1 MLRPA
6 RASRGRRMEDALNVT
21 IERPS
26 ESEAVLHVEL
36 EWAELEKASDR
47 AYRKLVQKYKV
58 PGFRPGH
65 APRSMIERMVGKD
78 TLYQEGLEDLVDSA
92 YRDAIREHK
101 LTPLA
106 QPEVEAPEF
115 TMGEPYTFTARVPV
129 LAPVKLG
136 DYHAIS
142 VPYPSTAVSDED
154 VERMVE
160 RAREQQAMWLPVER
174 PAQYGD
180 QLTMDIKLTAGDRQI
195 SDLHDTEFQLVE
207 ERPGIF
213 AGMDEQLVGLRE
225 GESKQFST
233 TIPEEYANAELA
245 GKEAQ
250 YDVTVKAVKER
261 ELPELDDELAK
272 AAGEFETLEGM
283 RASYR
288 EQLERQRET
297 EARREFRDAVLKA
310 VSDQAQAEVHPVV
323 VGEEVEHMLDELR
336 NMLGQSRLDLE
347 TFLQMSG
354 KTEEQYREELRPEAE
369 GRAKREMVLD
379 AVAEAEQIPVG
390 DNEIEQW
397 LNFVT
402 ALGGKRRR
410 LRDLSAAQRS
420 SISRRLAR
428 EKATDLLLDLAQQ
441 NAAGEAGAAA
451 AASEGEAIAAEQT
464 PEAAATAEASA
475 SATETPAQPATAT
488 AELAQAQPAAKAES
502 APAPSA
508 TKPAKS
514 EPKPAQPDT
523 TAEAAVPA
531 AKTQATPEP
540 ASAPAQ
546 AAEPNAT
553 PAAESEPAAGES
565 ESAKPRRAKAAASSE
580 AAEAAQPKASTGPA
594 PAAEEPAQPAK

>member
-1 MLRPA
+1 MPRPA

-36 EWAELEKASDR
+36 DWAELEKASDR

-65 APRSMIERMVGKD
+65 APRSMIERMVGKE

-115 TMGEPYTFTARVPV
+115 TMGEPYTFTARVAV
-129 LAPVKLG
+129 LAPVTLG
-136 DYHAIS
+136 NYRELS

-174 PAQYGD
+174 PAQIGD
-180 QLTMDIKLTAGDRQI
+180 QLTMDLHLTAGDRQI

-225 GESKQFST
+225 GETKQFT
-233 TIPEEYANAELA
+233 ATIPEEYANAELA

-272 AAGEFETLEGM
+272 AAGEFETLDGM

-297 EARREFRDAVLKA
+297 EARREFRDAVLTA

-379 AVAEAEQIPVG
+379 AVAEAEQLPVG

-397 LNFVT
+397 LNFVS

-441 NAAGEAGAAA
+441 NAAGEAGAVA
-451 AASEGEAIAAEQT
+451 AASEGEAIAAEAT
-464 PEAAATAEASA
+464 PAAAAGASATAAPTQPGATAESA
-475 SATETPAQPATAT
+475 P
-488 AELAQAQPAAKAES
+488 AQPAAKA
-502 APAPSA
+502 
-508 TKPAKS
+508 AKT
-514 EPKPAQPDT
+514 EPKPAP
-523 TAEAAVPA
+523 PG
-531 AKTQATPEP
+531 AKTQSRSET

-546 AAEPNAT
+546 AAEPAAT
-553 PAAESEPAAGES
+553 TAAEPAAGES
-565 ESAKPRRAKAAASSE
+565 ESAKPRRPKATASSE
-580 AAEAAQPKASTGPA
+580 AAEAAQPKAGAEPA
-594 PAAEEPAQPAK
+594 AAAEEPAK

>member
-1 MLRPA
+1 M
-6 RASRGRRMEDALNVT
+6 NVT

-36 EWAELEKASDR
+36 DWAELEKASDR

-65 APRSMIERMVGKD
+65 APRSMIERMVGKE

-92 YRDAIREHK
+92 YRDAVREHK

-136 DYHAIS
+136 DYHATS
-142 VPYPSTAVSDED
+142 VPYPSTAVGDED

-160 RAREQQAMWLPVER
+160 RTREQQAMWLPVER
-174 PAQYGD
+174 PAQIGD
-180 QLTMDIKLTAGDRQI
+180 QLTMDLHLTAGDRQI

-207 ERPGIF
+207 DRPGIY

-225 GESKQFST
+225 GESKQFTT
-233 TIPEEYANAELA
+233 TIPEGYANAELA

-297 EARREFRDAVLKA
+297 EARREFRDAVLKE
-310 VSDQAQAEVHPVV
+310 VTDQAQAEVHPVV
-323 VGEEVEHMLDELR
+323 VNDEVEHMLDELR

-410 LRDLSAAQRS
+410 LRDLSAGQRS
-420 SISRRLAR
+420 SISHRLAR

-441 NAAGEAGAAA
+441 NAAGEAGATAA
-451 AASEGEAIAAEQT
+451 AAEGEAIAAE
-464 PEAAATAEASA
+464 AAPATAEGSGAEA
-475 SATETPAQPATAT
+475 PAQPGAA
-488 AELAQAQPAAKAES
+488 AESAQTQPAAKAEA
-502 APAPSA
+502 APAKPA
-508 TKPAKS
+508 TKAAKT
-514 EPKPAQPDT
+514 EPKPAQPARPATPAET
-523 TAEAAVPA
+523 TAPA
-531 AKTQATPEP
+531 ATTQAKSEP
-540 ASAPAQ
+540 APASTQ
-546 AAEPNAT
+546 AAEASAET
-553 PAAESEPAAGES
+553 AAESKPADS
-565 ESAKPRRAKAAASSE
+565 ESAKPRRAKAAATSE
-580 AAEAAQPKASTGPA
+580 AAEAAQPKAGAEPA
-594 PAAEEPAQPAK
+594 AAAEEPAQPVE

>member
-1 MLRPA
+1 M
-6 RASRGRRMEDALNVT
+6 NVT
-21 IERPS
+21 IDRPS
-26 ESEAVLHVEL
+26 ESEAVLKVEL

-65 APRSMIERMVGKD
+65 APRSMIERMVGKE
-78 TLYQEGLEDLVDSA
+78 TLYQEALEDLVDSA
-92 YRDAIREHK
+92 YRDAIREHH

-142 VPYPSTAVSDED
+142 VPYPSTTVTDED

-160 RAREQQAMWLPVER
+160 RAREQQAAWLPVER
-174 PAQYGD
+174 PAQVGD
-180 QLTMDIKLTAGDRQI
+180 QLTMDLKLTIGDREI
-195 SDLHDTEFQLVE
+195 SDLHDTEFQLAE
-207 ERPGIF
+207 SRPGIY
-213 AGMDEQLVGLRE
+213 AGMDEQLVGMSE
-225 GESKQFST
+225 GESKQFTT
-233 TIPEEYANAELA
+233 TIPEGYANAELA

-261 ELPELDDELAK
+261 ELPALDDELAK
-272 AAGEFETLEGM
+272 AAGEFETLNGM

-297 EARREFRDAVLKA
+297 EARREYRDEVLKA
-310 VSDQAQAEVHPVV
+310 VTDQAQAEVHPIV
-323 VGEEVEHMLDELR
+323 VGEEVDHMLDELR
-336 NMLGQSRLDLE
+336 NMLSQSRLDMK

-354 KTEEQYREELRPEAE
+354 KTEEEYREELRPEAE

-397 LNFVT
+397 LNFVS

-410 LRDLSAAQRS
+410 LRDLSAGQRA
-420 SISRRLAR
+420 SISHRLAR

-441 NAAGEAGAAA
+441 NASAESGATAAA
-451 AASEGEAIAAEQT
+451 AEGEAIAAEGGAAEAPAAPKATAETEPAQSAAKSK
-464 PEAAATAEASA
+464 AAATE
-475 SATETPAQPATAT
+475 
-488 AELAQAQPAAKAES
+488 
-502 APAPSA
+502 
-508 TKPAKS
+508 
-514 EPKPAQPDT
+514 
-523 TAEAAVPA
+523 
-531 AKTQATPEP
+531 
-540 ASAPAQ
+540 PAQ
-546 AAEPNAT
+546 AAAAS
-553 PAAESEPAAGES
+553 AAEPEAAEPEAAEP
-565 ESAKPRRAKAAASSE
+565 EAAKPRRAKAASAAAPE
-580 AAEAAQPKASTGPA
+580 TTETAPEAEAAQPPDAGTEP
-594 PAAEEPAQPAK
+594 PAAEPPAK

>member
-1 MLRPA
+1 M
-6 RASRGRRMEDALNVT
+6 NVT

-26 ESEAVLHVEL
+26 ESEAVLKVEL

-65 APRSMIERMVGKD
+65 APRSMIERMVGKE

-92 YRDAIREHK
+92 YRDAIREHH

-136 DYHAIS
+136 DYHALS
-142 VPYPSTAVSDED
+142 VPYPSTTVSDED

-160 RAREQQAMWLPVER
+160 RAREQQAVWLPVER

-180 QLTMDIKLTAGDRQI
+180 QLTMDLKLTIGEREV

-207 ERPGIF
+207 DRPGIY
-213 AGMDEQLVGLRE
+213 AGMDEQLMSLRE
-225 GESKQFST
+225 GESKQFTT
-233 TIPEEYANAELA
+233 TIPEGYANAELA

-261 ELPELDDELAK
+261 ELPALDDEFAK
-272 AAGEFETLEGM
+272 AAGDFETLEGM

-297 EARREFRDAVLKA
+297 EARREFREAVLKA
-310 VSDQAQAEVHPVV
+310 ATDQAQAEVHPIV
-323 VGEEVEHMLDELR
+323 VGEEVDHMLDELR

-354 KTEEQYREELRPEAE
+354 KTEEQYREEMRPEAE

-379 AVAEAEQIPVG
+379 AIAEAEQIPVG
-390 DNEIEQW
+390 DTEIEQW
-397 LNFVT
+397 LNFVS
-402 ALGGKRRR
+402 ALGGRRRR
-410 LRDLSAAQRS
+410 LRDLSAGQRA

-441 NAAGEAGAAA
+441 NATSEAGATAA
-451 AASEGEAIAAEQT
+451 AAEGAAL
-464 PEAAATAEASA
+464 
-475 SATETPAQPATAT
+475 ATETPAAEEGEGSAPVAAAESPAAAPEPAAAAAT
-488 AELAQAQPAAKAES
+488 EGTPSAAAPAAAPAAAQPT
-502 APAPSA
+502 APAVEAAGSETAKPRHTKTASSA
-508 TKPAKS
+508 EA
-514 EPKPAQPDT
+514 EPAQP
-523 TAEAAVPA
+523 
-531 AKTQATPEP
+531 
-540 ASAPAQ
+540 
-546 AAEPNAT
+546 
-553 PAAESEPAAGES
+553 
-565 ESAKPRRAKAAASSE
+565 
-580 AAEAAQPKASTGPA
+580 EAAQPPEA
-594 PAAEEPAQPAK
+594 AAESPAGEPPAK